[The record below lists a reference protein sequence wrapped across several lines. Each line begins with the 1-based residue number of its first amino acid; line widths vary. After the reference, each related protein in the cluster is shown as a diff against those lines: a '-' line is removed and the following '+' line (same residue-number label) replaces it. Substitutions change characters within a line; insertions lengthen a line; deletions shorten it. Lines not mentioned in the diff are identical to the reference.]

1 MKLVRP
7 LILTLLI
14 AAAFLLATSARASDP
29 TFVPKP
35 KSRPQVTS
43 TVGIEN
49 TFLFRYSGPDLR
61 AKPFND
67 RSPISVRIAGV
78 TPDGAASL
86 YELRFIGRRPGVYD
100 LRRALARVD
109 NLSLLRDSS
118 EAVVEIKSVL
128 PFDHNGT
135 LAQVSTVAP
144 TRLGGYSLA
153 LIAFGILWLVPP
165 AWFIICW
172 LTRRAPVAVAAPTP
186 PTLADQLRP
195 LVESAVAGRSSV
207 AEQARLEML
216 LIAYWRDR
224 LSLRGLPH
232 RTAVDKLRLE
242 PQADALLTAVEGWL
256 HKPASSSSATLPA
269 GVTTLLAPYATAAA
283 IETTPVLVEPKAG
296 ALNGHHRRISGTT
309 GGAV

>member
-1 MKLVRP
+1 MKLLRP
-7 LILTLLI
+7 LIL
-14 AAAFLLATSARASDP
+14 ALLATVLFVAASARASDP

-49 TFLFRYSGPDLR
+49 TFLFRYSGPELR
-61 AKPFND
+61 AKPFD
-67 RSPISVRIAGV
+67 DHSPISVRIADV
-78 TPDGAASL
+78 TPDGASSI
-86 YELRFIGRRPGVYD
+86 YDLRFIGRRPGVFD

-128 PFDHNGT
+128 PFDHDGT
-135 LAQVSTVAP
+135 VAQVSTVAP

-165 AWFIICW
+165 AWFIISR
-172 LTRRAPVAVAAPTP
+172 LTRPTPVVVDAPAP

-195 LVESAVAGRSSV
+195 LVESAVAGRASV
-207 AEQARLEML
+207 AEQAQLEML

-232 RTAVDKLRLE
+232 RAAVDRLRAE
-242 PQADALLTAVEGWL
+242 PQAGALLTAVEGWL
-256 HKPASSSSATLPA
+256 HKPASSSAAMLPA
-269 GVTTLLAPYATAAA
+269 EVTTLLAPFATVAAV
-283 IETTPVLVEPKAG
+283 ETVPVLAEPKA
-296 ALNGHHRRISGTT
+296 ATLNGHHRRVTGTT
-309 GGAV
+309 GGAS